1 MYIIEKRHRLQGCNL
16 YIPRDLNCLSRYDP
30 PLSYRRSKRTL
41 GISWDCSLFFL
52 SWPEE
57 GLYIERHSEFR
68 GFCVIILFLFFFAR
82 VVGYSSIGCNR
93 ILRGR
98 GAYWMLYT
106 NLTDADAFMAFP
118 YILREAVHRKGVYRR
133 CKNVS
138 NHRQCCLFR
147 AGVQNLIGYSIETAI
162 SKDANMCC
170 LANKYNKENKRGW
183 WIKAS
188 VGFDNIS
195 HRT

>member
-93 ILRGR
+93 ISREG
-98 GAYWMLYT
+98 GGHIGCYT
-106 NLTDADAFMAFP
+106 QISQMRMHLW
-118 YILREAVHRKGVYRR
+118 
-133 CKNVS
+133 
-138 NHRQCCLFR
+138 LFR
-147 AGVQNLIGYSIETAI
+147 TYCAKLCIEKGYIDVVKMCPTIG
-162 SKDANMCC
+162 NVVF
-170 LANKYNKENKRGW
+170 
-183 WIKAS
+183 S
-188 VGFDNIS
+188 VPGFKI
-195 HRT
+195 

>member
-1 MYIIEKRHRLQGCNL
+1 MKD
-16 YIPRDLNCLSRYDP
+16 IPNS
-30 PLSYRRSKRTL
+30 
-41 GISWDCSLFFL
+41 G
-52 SWPEE
+52 
-57 GLYIERHSEFR
+57 
-68 GFCVIILFLFFFAR
+68 GFVLLFFFFFFSPVLLAIVR
-82 VVGYSSIGCNR
+82 SGATVF
-93 ILRGR
+93 RGR
-98 GAYWMLYT
+98 GGAYWMLYT

-147 AGVQNLIGYSIETAI
+147 AGVQNLIGYSIERETAI